1 MGFYLRKS
9 LKMGPV
15 RVNLSKG
22 GVGISG
28 GVRGARIGVSSN
40 GRAYVHAGRGGIYH
54 RQSIGGSGRSR
65 VGTARSASDHEPIVI
80 VEDTGATYVP
90 ENRPRSESRLRKRV
104 TRKKRPIA
112 RYHLLPVGSVLIFP
126 FIATPGQGPA
136 LHGGLIFMALVLLIA
151 WPIFVWRSW
160 RSNRAGTTLGEALS
174 KAISTGKPMTPEQI
188 ACIEETLQ
196 DPNITPEDRVYYPKI
211 AYLEA
216 LRLVFEDQVISD
228 VELELLAQCE
238 HHFSLSKAFCE
249 EARLD
254 LFSAVFFEA
263 VSDHDLSDE
272 EEATL
277 DYLRCALSIP
287 ESEITSEVKTIE
299 DLKRLRMIRNGEL
312 PEIETGERLQK
323 SERCHFENEGRMLK
337 EKTLK
342 RFQSE
347 GEKYQVRGMVIDKE
361 GTLLITNKRL
371 LLVHDGTSA
380 IQLDKIS
387 NIDVDYD
394 QNLIIIAKE
403 GIRSPTLVSTPD
415 SLRAAAILASAAGF

>member
-1 MGFYLRKS
+1 M
-9 LKMGPV
+9 
-15 RVNLSKG
+15 
-22 GVGISG
+22 
-28 GVRGARIGVSSN
+28 
-40 GRAYVHAGRGGIYH
+40 
-54 RQSIGGSGRSR
+54 
-65 VGTARSASDHEPIVI
+65 
-80 VEDTGATYVP
+80 
-90 ENRPRSESRLRKRV
+90 
-104 TRKKRPIA
+104 
-112 RYHLLPVGSVLIFP
+112 
-126 FIATPGQGPA
+126 
-136 LHGGLIFMALVLLIA
+136 
-151 WPIFVWRSW
+151 
-160 RSNRAGTTLGEALS
+160 
-174 KAISTGKPMTPEQI
+174 
-188 ACIEETLQ
+188 
-196 DPNITPEDRVYYPKI
+196 
-211 AYLEA
+211 
-216 LRLVFEDQVISD
+216 
-228 VELELLAQCE
+228 
-238 HHFSLSKAFCE
+238 
-249 EARLD
+249 
-254 LFSAVFFEA
+254 
-263 VSDHDLSDE
+263 
-272 EEATL
+272 

-394 QNLIIIAKE
+394 QNLIIIARE